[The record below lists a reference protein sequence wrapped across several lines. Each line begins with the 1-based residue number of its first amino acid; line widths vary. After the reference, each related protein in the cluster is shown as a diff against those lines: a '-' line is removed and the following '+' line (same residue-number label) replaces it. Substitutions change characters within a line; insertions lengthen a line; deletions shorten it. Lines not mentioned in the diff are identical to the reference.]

1 MNGIAT
7 ADKDRPSAEALL
19 RAVAELI
26 EALSSEQEGD
36 YEAAAEC
43 IRRAG
48 AALQLNSI
56 TAISTAHGASS
67 SGEVTLH
74 SRGGLAPWQ
83 IRLVT
88 THIDANLEVT
98 ITTEALATVARLS
111 LSHFMRAFRVSFGAS
126 PHRYIVR
133 RRLERA
139 QGLMLTTN
147 APLGQI
153 ALDCGLADQSH
164 FARLFHKSVGETPG
178 AWRRARAGHA
188 RAVSNP

>member
-1 MNGIAT
+1 MSGIAT
-7 ADKDRPSAEALL
+7 TDPDRPSAAALL
-19 RAVAELI
+19 LAVAELI

-36 YEAAAEC
+36 YAAADEC

-48 AALQLNSI
+48 AALQLNRI
-56 TAISTAHGASS
+56 TAISAAGGSASAGEATAHN
-67 SGEVTLH
+67 
-74 SRGGLAPWQ
+74 RGGLAPWQ

-98 ITTEALATVARLS
+98 ITTETLARVARLS

-139 QGLMLTTN
+139 QGLMLATN

-164 FARLFHKSVGETPG
+164 FARLFHKSLGETPG
-178 AWRRARAGHA
+178 AWRRARAGQP
-188 RAVSNP
+188 RAASSR

>member
-1 MNGIAT
+1 MNGIAII
-7 ADKDRPSAEALL
+7 DKNRPSAAALL
-19 RAVAELI
+19 IAVAELI
-26 EALSSEQEGD
+26 AALSSEQDGD
-36 YEAAAEC
+36 HEAADEC
-43 IRRAG
+43 IRRAA
-48 AALQLNSI
+48 AALQFNRI
-56 TAISTAHGASS
+56 TAITAASGPAPF
-67 SGEVTLH
+67 GEATLH

-88 THIDANLEVT
+88 THIDANLET
-98 ITTEALATVARLS
+98 SITTETLARVARLS

-139 QGLMLTTN
+139 QGLMLTTD

-178 AWRRARAGHA
+178 AWRRARAGQPRSA
-188 RAVSNP
+188 PGP

>member
-1 MNGIAT
+1 MSGIAT
-7 ADKDRPSAEALL
+7 DKDRPSAEALL

-43 IRRAG
+43 IRRAE
-48 AALQLNSI
+48 AALQLNRI
-56 TAISTAHGASS
+56 TAIATAVGSSS

-98 ITTEALATVARLS
+98 ITTETLARVARLS

-188 RAVSNP
+188 RAASNP